1 MPVVLDADVIIA
13 GTLASTGA
21 CHDII
26 DAWLGGDFEVA
37 VCPLL
42 IAEVRK
48 ALRHPRIAGKYQLD
62 LVDVEAWVARLG
74 DEGVPF
80 DDPKDPP
87 RRVPDDPGDDYLI
100 ELAMISQAS
109 ALVTRDRHLTR
120 AQIPARL
127 DVVGPA
133 AFAEGLRRH
142 ERRPRHR

>member
-1 MPVVLDADVIIA
+1 VPVVLDADVIIA

-21 CHDII
+21 CHDIV

-48 ALRHPRIAGKYQLD
+48 TLRHPRIAGRYQLD

-74 DEGVPF
+74 NEGLRF

-109 ALVTRDRHLTR
+109 ALITRDRHLAR
-120 AQIPARL
+120 AQIPADL
-127 DVVGPA
+127 GLLSPA
-133 AFAEGLRRH
+133 AFAEALRRQ
-142 ERRPRHR
+142 ERRPPHR